1 MYPCKR
7 CGVCCRY
14 VIYTEFGAFLAN
26 EKGICKYLDENT
38 NLCKIYEQRPISCNV
53 DEYYKKYYSAKMT
66 IEEFYQMNLKSC
78 ELLRQEF
85 NKKWKGEYINNGNS
99 S

>member
-1 MYPCKR
+1 
-7 CGVCCRY
+7 
-14 VIYTEFGAFLAN
+14 
-26 EKGICKYLDENT
+26 
-38 NLCKIYEQRPISCNV
+38 
-53 DEYYKKYYSAKMT
+53 MT